1 MKFIHGTDISTL
13 SNRESIIDAFYTFA
27 KGEKELAITN
37 VIEELGIQ
45 PQTVEEARRYITS
58 SIEKGHAEYDGTEL
72 SNILPSRSRRRGGQ
86 RQEQKQSAW
95 QKIQQLVQVFLGI

>member
-1 MKFIHGTDISTL
+1 MDLRTLLENEPVEWKKFMT
-13 SNRESIIDAFYTFA
+13 
-27 KGEKELAITN
+27 
-37 VIEELGIQ
+37 
-45 PQTVEEARRYITS
+45 

-72 SNILPSRSRRRGGQ
+72 SNILPSRSRRRGSQ